1 MKERKYKEDYALEQY
16 IDERGKE
23 KRRAVYRGKWYR
35 LRADAAE
42 KKKLQLVSVLTC
54 VAFAAVYLFYM
65 KLSTPSAWCM
75 YVLPVC
81 AAGLIPL
88 LYWAMGLF
96 AMLRAP
102 EKMTSID
109 KENGIGRVMR
119 SAMGCMILMG
129 TACVGDII
137 FMARSGNFTA
147 EWPGFML
154 ILCACIIALAGF
166 RYVKD
171 FYNHIQVL
179 DNPKGGDQA

>member
-35 LRADAAE
+35 LHANAEE
-42 KKKLQLVSVLTC
+42 KKKLRLFSVLTC
-54 VAFAAVYLFYM
+54 AAFAAVYLFYM

-75 YVLPVC
+75 YVLPVA

-109 KENGIGRVMR
+109 KENGVGRVMR
-119 SAMGCMILMG
+119 SAMGCMLLMG
-129 TACVGDII
+129 IASVGDII

-147 EWPGFML
+147 EWPGFL
-154 ILCACIIALAGF
+154 LLLCACAIAYAAF
-166 RYVKD
+166 HRIKD
-171 FYNHIQVL
+171 CYNHIQVL
-179 DNPKGGDQA
+179 DNPEGGDKA